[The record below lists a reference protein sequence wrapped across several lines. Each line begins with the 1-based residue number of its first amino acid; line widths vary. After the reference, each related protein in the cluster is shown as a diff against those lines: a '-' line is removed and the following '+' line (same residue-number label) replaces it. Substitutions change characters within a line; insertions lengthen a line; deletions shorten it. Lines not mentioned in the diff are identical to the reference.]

1 MHFLHFVNPV
11 YKESSFSPHA
21 NCKGQ
26 LHTVL
31 APSSSRS
38 CQTWVSS
45 PLQGL
50 PSVNLHNLLS
60 IPLQC
65 VFSVLLIYTD
75 FFLSVLLFTSFA
87 KEVNQCQ
94 SRYVSDPCGS
104 LPLADS
110 VVLWFCGSV
119 MWQTILFTFTLCT
132 KNYTDLGTSGNV
144 WEILAN
150 LKPKLKDFHQVS
162 EKCSGS
168 SYLDFAL
175 ILLLRFLYVWTNIL
189 ADYIY

>member
-1 MHFLHFVNPV
+1 MPIVRANYTQFLLLVPLGVVKH
-11 YKESSFSPHA
+11 ESLLHCKACHLSTCTIFFSFH
-21 NCKGQ
+21 
-26 LHTVL
+26 
-31 APSSSRS
+31 
-38 CQTWVSS
+38 
-45 PLQGL
+45 
-50 PSVNLHNLLS
+50 
-60 IPLQC
+60 
-65 VFSVLLIYTD
+65 FSVFFLCCWFTLI

-87 KEVNQCQ
+87 KEVSQCQ

-132 KNYTDLGTSGNV
+132 KNYIDLGTSGNV
-144 WEILAN
+144 WEIFAN
-150 LKPKLKDFHQVS
+150 LKPKLKYFHQVS

-175 ILLLRFLYVWTNIL
+175 ILLLRFLYVQTNIL
-189 ADYIY
+189 ADHIY